1 MRVADL
7 EARPASLEDAALAA
21 DVMTALDPDDP
32 IDPLINR
39 YQWKTAPPWPRER
52 FVLESRGR
60 PVGFAFHAHVPWEEM
75 PERFA
80 FVGAFLAPADDT
92 PERADAAWDLVEG
105 RSRDDGARTFS
116 VWAKETQASVIE
128 ALLRRGYK
136 EERRGTLW
144 ELDIAANREKLAAMA
159 EASRRRMR
167 EEGITILTLADDAD
181 PDAEPKLWRLVVD
194 SVRDIPTTVPIVMP
208 PFEQWRKWLSKPG
221 VHRDRVWIAR
231 HGGEIVGVSVLSYP
245 PVRGNVWTDYTGTA
259 QSVRGRGVARALKLE
274 TVQQAVALGITRVR
288 TGNDSENAPI
298 LHLNEEMGYKVI
310 PAGIQFL
317 KAA

>member
-7 EARPASLEDAALAA
+7 DARPATLDDAAVAA
-21 DVMTALDPDDP
+21 DVMSALDPDDP
-32 IDPLINR
+32 VDPLINR

-52 FVLESRGR
+52 FVLEAAGR

-80 FVGAFLAPADDT
+80 FVGAFLAPGDETRD
-92 PERADAAWDLVEG
+92 RADAACDLVEG
-105 RSRDDGARTFS
+105 RSREDGASTCS
-116 VWAKETQASVIE
+116 VGVRETQASVLE
-128 ALLRRGYK
+128 TLSRRGYR
-136 EERRGTLW
+136 EELRGKLW
-144 ELDIAANREKLAAMA
+144 ELDLAANREKLAAMA
-159 EASRRRMR
+159 EASRGRMR
-167 EEGITILTLADDAD
+167 DGGIAIHALSEEAD
-181 PDAEPKLWRLVVD
+181 PEAEPKLWRLVVD

-231 HGGEIVGVSVLSYP
+231 QDEEIVGLSVLSYP

-259 QSVRGRGVARALKLE
+259 RSVRGRGVARALKLE
-274 TVQQAVALGITRVR
+274 TVLQAFGVGVARVR

-298 LHLNEEMGYKVI
+298 LHLNEEMGYQAI
-310 PAGIQFL
+310 PAGIQLL
-317 KAA
+317 KPA